1 MVHAVAAVDLTS
13 KISFVLLLIILCVAM
28 IKAHFY
34 IRYKKNSS
42 MHTIY
47 TYVSY
52 DYYNSLVHE
61 VMKSEVI
68 VGRV

>member
-52 DYYNSLVHE
+52 DI
-61 VMKSEVI
+61 I
-68 VGRV
+68 V